1 MNKKGKLYNFKHAMN
16 QVKNSIK
23 QKMDLSFSTLPKD
36 SDIVMIMKEQRIKK
50 IGRVYFHCLTSH
62 RV

>member
-1 MNKKGKLYNFKHAMN
+1 MN

-50 IGRVYFHCLTSH
+50 IGRVYFHCLASH

>member
-50 IGRVYFHCLTSH
+50 IGRVYIHCLTSH

>member
-36 SDIVMIMKEQRIKK
+36 SDIVMIMK
-50 IGRVYFHCLTSH
+50 
-62 RV
+62 

>member
-1 MNKKGKLYNFKHAMN
+1 MN

-50 IGRVYFHCLTSH
+50 NREGLFSLPD
-62 RV
+62 